1 MSVIAF
7 IGTGSMGGAL
17 ARAAAK
23 SPLTERLLLANRT
36 REKAARLAE
45 ELGAEVCDNATAARE
60 ADVLFLAVKPQGLEA
75 MVEGIR
81 RELSARERV
90 LIVSMAA
97 GWTVDQLTSLIG
109 SHPVVLGSHPV
120 VRIMPNIP
128 VAVGGGVTMLC
139 ASGNVTAEE
148 KALVKELLAAS
159 GMVSELS
166 EPLMEAASG
175 VTGCG
180 PAFAA
185 MFVDALADGA
195 VACGLPRKEAIAYAA
210 QMMKGT
216 AELLLSSGA
225 IAYAAQMMKG
235 TAELLLSSGEH
246 PDALRDRVC
255 SPGGSTIQGVRKLE
269 EGAFR
274 AAVMNAVIAT
284 WEKEF

>member
-36 REKAARLAE
+36 QEKAARLAE
-45 ELGAEVCDNATAARE
+45 ELGAEVCSNADAARE

-81 RELSARERV
+81 SELSARERV

-97 GWTVDQLTSLIG
+97 GWTVDQLTSLI
-109 SHPVVLGSHPV
+109 GSHPV

-216 AELLLSSGA
+216 AELLL
-225 IAYAAQMMKG
+225 Q
-235 TAELLLSSGEH
+235 SGEH